1 MKVEEINGNK
11 ITYNSSEETLTFEN
25 DKSFPI
31 KCLLMGC
38 SEKGPEALG
47 KFGEGMKVSMIVLL
61 VAKLNIRI
69 ESGDI

>member
-38 SEKGPEALG
+38 SEKGP
-47 KFGEGMKVSMIVLL
+47 
-61 VAKLNIRI
+61 
-69 ESGDI
+69 